1 MLETALPKLEQL
13 IEQLLVKN
21 QSLQQDISSLNEQ
34 NEQLNA
40 KFREVADENE
50 ILQLD
55 ALEQEEKHNTTLNKI
70 NALLGRLEQEA

>member
-21 QSLQQDISSLNEQ
+21 QSLHQDVAQMNEQ
-34 NEQLNA
+34 QTLLNT
-40 KFREVADENE
+40 KVQELTDENE
-50 ILQLD
+50 ILQLE
-55 ALEQEEKHNTTLNKI
+55 ALEQEEKHSSTLDKI